1 VPEPDAHLGVLLR
14 DAYRAFDT
22 EVLRRLALA
31 GYSDLRLPH
40 AALAEAMDDEGT
52 RQSVLVERTGLTAQ
66 AVSQLI
72 EDFVAKGYLARR
84 AADGDRRANLIV
96 WTERGGRARE
106 VALGLIAEL
115 EDEYALRLGRARYE
129 AVRREL
135 AALAEDGC
143 GAAENGGAEGDVASA
158 GRRAQVRPADRGAL
172 EAEPAE
178 ARRKLRP
185 QRGGAAHRGL

>member
-1 VPEPDAHLGVLLR
+1 VSEFDPHLGVLLR
-14 DAYRAFDT
+14 DAYRAFNT
-22 EVLRRLALA
+22 EVLRRLARA

-40 AALAEAMDDEGT
+40 AVLAEAMDDEGT

-96 WTERGGRARE
+96 WTERGVRARE
-106 VALGLIAEL
+106 TALGLIAEL
-115 EDEYALRLGRARYE
+115 EDEYASRLGRAPYD
-129 AVRREL
+129 AFRREL
-135 AALAEDGC
+135 GALAADECDPDSD
-143 GAAENGGAEGDVASA
+143 AAERPVASA
-158 GRRAQVRPADRGAL
+158 GRGAQVRPADRGAL